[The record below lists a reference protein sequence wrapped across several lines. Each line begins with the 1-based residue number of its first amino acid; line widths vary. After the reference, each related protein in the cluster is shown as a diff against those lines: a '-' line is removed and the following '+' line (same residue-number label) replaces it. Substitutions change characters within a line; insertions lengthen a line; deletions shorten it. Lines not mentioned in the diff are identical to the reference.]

1 MYEREVV
8 IIRSANV
15 ETLGESVFPAR
26 NAIDGVTE
34 YSCVKNPRQF
44 SAPFY
49 IRTLLQ
55 TDSDCEFQETF
66 LPDIWQ

>member
-34 YSCVKNPRQF
+34 NMVTVQGLTHLGELIKILMQK
-44 SAPFY
+44 
-49 IRTLLQ
+49 
-55 TDSDCEFQETF
+55 CELILKEK
-66 LPDIWQ
+66 